1 MGRKGV
7 SREEKL
13 SRLKSIIFE
22 GKSVYSLK
30 EMEKLGKKAGIVQ
43 QAIKECMDE
52 LESDNIIMKDK
63 VGSGNFFYA
72 FPSAAFVKNKK
83 VVHVATEGL
92 DTAKA
97 KTAATHAEV
106 AALSVDREPSDER
119 TALLASVAAA
129 RTKNATIVGEL
140 AAIEENNPETI
151 VALEKALVFAASSV
165 ERWTDNCE
173 CLVDFAVKATGHT
186 RKDIC
191 KHAGVPEEGYPEFA
205 VPK

>member
-13 SRLKSIIFE
+13 SRLKSIVFG

-30 EMEKLGKKAGIVQ
+30 EMEKLGKSAGIVQ

-83 VVHVATEGL
+83 AISIATKGL
-92 DTAKA
+92 DAATA
-97 KTAATHAEV
+97 KTAATRAEV

-119 TALLASVAAA
+119 TTLLASVAAA
-129 RTKNATIVGEL
+129 RTKNATIVGDL

-151 VALEKALVFAASSV
+151 VALEKALVFAAKCV
-165 ERWTDNCE
+165 ERWANNSE
-173 CLVDFAVKATGHT
+173 CLIDYAVTLTGKT

-191 KHAGVPEEGYPEFA
+191 KHAGVPEEGYPDFA

>member
-92 DTAKA
+92 DAAKA

-106 AALSVDREPSDER
+106 AALSVDREPSD
-119 TALLASVAAA
+119 
-129 RTKNATIVGEL
+129 
-140 AAIEENNPETI
+140 
-151 VALEKALVFAASSV
+151 
-165 ERWTDNCE
+165 
-173 CLVDFAVKATGHT
+173 
-186 RKDIC
+186 
-191 KHAGVPEEGYPEFA
+191 
-205 VPK
+205 